1 MDSDDKY
8 LKGIFSDSVN
18 DAVPLSF
25 LAVVNRKIEFEKAAR
40 VKRASRKEI
49 LTQVLFFAAALSIL
63 IAAFIYIG
71 KNYFDI
77 NFSFTFSAADK
88 FNLGVKSAGLR
99 LKEVFLNP
107 DSIIWYVIALNTALL
122 VVLQQIIQRK
132 LHTSDK
138 KTNRN

>member
-8 LKGIFSDSVN
+8 LKDIFSDSVN
-18 DAVPLSF
+18 DAVPFSF
-25 LAVVNRKIEFEKAAR
+25 IAGVNRKIEIEKLAR
-40 VKRASRKEI
+40 SKRVLRREI
-49 LTQVLFFAAALSIL
+49 FTQVLFFAAALSIL
-63 IAAFIYIG
+63 IVAFIYIG
-71 KNYFDI
+71 RNYFDI

-99 LKEVFLNP
+99 IKEVFLNP

-132 LHTSDK
+132 LHTTYK
-138 KTNRN
+138 KNK

>member
-1 MDSDDKY
+1 MDSDNKY
-8 LKGIFSDSVN
+8 LKDIFSDGVN

-25 LAVVNRKIEFEKAAR
+25 LAVVNRKIEIEKAAR
-40 VKRASRKEI
+40 AKRASRKEVFA
-49 LTQVLFFAAALSIL
+49 QVLVFAAALSIL

-88 FNLGVKSAGLR
+88 FNLGLKSAELR
-99 LKEVFLNP
+99 VKEVFLNP
-107 DSIIWYVIALNTALL
+107 DSIIWYVIALNTSLL
-122 VVLQQIIQRK
+122 VIIQQVMQRK

-138 KTNRN
+138 KNK